1 MKPAQFVKKI
11 NDTFHKNS
19 NAKNAKAMENYLL
32 NQFPFIGLKKPE
44 RAALCKPLHEEL
56 KPVMEAIAAKAEDTQ
71 AILEDLFWALLN
83 SKEFMFNH

>member
-1 MKPAQFVKKI
+1 MLDEKKTPDVII
-11 NDTFHKNS
+11 NTLYQRCFT
-19 NAKNAKAMENYLL
+19 
-32 NQFPFIGLKKPE
+32 
-44 RAALCKPLHEEL
+44 RAPVSEEL